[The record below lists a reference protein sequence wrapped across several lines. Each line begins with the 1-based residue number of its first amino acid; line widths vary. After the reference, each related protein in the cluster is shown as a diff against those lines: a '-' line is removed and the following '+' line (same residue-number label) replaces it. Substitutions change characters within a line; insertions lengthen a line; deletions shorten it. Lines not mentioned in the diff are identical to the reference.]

1 MVPEGN
7 EAAVQVL
14 WSACTSTED
23 TSTNHY
29 HTFNEYL
36 YFCSGSEPT
45 SNIIPP

>member
-23 TSTNHY
+23 NHY